1 MTGKSDW
8 KLIWVTGASQGMGRA
23 LCLALARDGYTVA
36 ATARNEQSL
45 GALAEESVS
54 MNGAI
59 HSFPADLTHAGEN
72 QRVIAEI
79 QQQLGSIDL
88 AVLNAGTH
96 RPTPATD
103 FRADDVKELIDLNL
117 MAAVHAIEALLPG
130 MMDRNSG
137 HIAAVASVA
146 GYRGLP
152 TAAGYGASKAA
163 LIHLCEA
170 LTLDLSDTDLKIQVI
185 NPGFVKTPLTDRNP
199 FPMPFL
205 VSAEV
210 AADAIIK
217 GLGKNH
223 FEIKFPWL
231 FTSILKT
238 LRLLPYWVYFPWVK
252 RFTQSEK

>member
-1 MTGKSDW
+1 MTRSRGW
-8 KLIWVTGASQGMGRA
+8 NLIWVTGASQGMGRA
-23 LCLALARDGYTVA
+23 LCLALARGGFTVA
-36 ATARNEQSL
+36 VTARNEKSL
-45 GALAEESVS
+45 GTLAEESVS
-54 MNGAI
+54 MPGTI
-59 HSFPADLTHAGEN
+59 YPFPADLTQTGEN
-72 QRVIAEI
+72 QRVIGEI

-88 AVLNAGTH
+88 AILNAGTH

-103 FRADDVKELIDLNL
+103 FRADDVKDLIDLNL
-117 MAAVHAIEALLPG
+117 MAAVYAIEALLPA
-130 MMDRNSG
+130 MLARNSG

-170 LTLDLSDTDLKIQVI
+170 LALDLSDSDLQIQVI

-199 FPMPFL
+199 FPMPFR

-217 GLGKNH
+217 GLGGTS

-238 LRLLPYWVYFPWVK
+238 LRLLPYWIYFPWIS
-252 RFTQSEK
+252 RLTRSEK